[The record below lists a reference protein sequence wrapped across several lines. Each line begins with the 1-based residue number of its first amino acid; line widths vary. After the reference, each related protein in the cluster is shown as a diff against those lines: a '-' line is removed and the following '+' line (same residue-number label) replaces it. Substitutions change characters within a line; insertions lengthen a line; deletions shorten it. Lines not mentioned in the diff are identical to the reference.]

1 MEIEWKKAQEELF
14 SRHKLLGLDSH
25 LDEYSEG
32 RFKPLGVRDGVV
44 LSTGGPKRKKWA
56 SVDTLF
62 IELNVGDT
70 DFKYLKPLMGI
81 GEIQII

>member
-32 RFKPLGVRDGVV
+32 RFKPLSVRDGVV
-44 LSTGGPKRKKWA
+44 LSTGGPKRKNEPLLIHC
-56 SVDTLF
+56 S
-62 IELNVGDT
+62 LN
-70 DFKYLKPLMGI
+70 LMWGI
-81 GEIQII
+81 LISSI